1 VRKLRAA
8 GVARV
13 LAGAAAVAGTLSLAM
28 AGCGSSARWG
38 DLVSGKTLTI
48 YSSLPLHGDASA
60 NARSVLAGETLA
72 LSQLSGRVGRFRIV
86 LRSLDD
92 SSQARG
98 GWDPGQTGINARL
111 AIADRSTIGYLGDF
125 NSGASAISIPLL
137 NRGYIPQLS
146 SASAAVGLTSGAV
159 GASPGE
165 PEKYYPTD
173 VRTFA
178 RVPPSDAV
186 QAAVLVRLQQQRRCK
201 RGYVLHDGSVDG
213 QNVGES
219 YALTAQTSGLQVLAV
234 TRFDPRAADFT
245 ALAGGVASS
254 GADCLLV
261 AGIGGP
267 GSTLLIRQLAAALP
281 RASLFASAGL
291 ADSAFSDPGTGAIPS
306 SLDRRLVVTAP
317 GLARADYPQ
326 AGRAFFAA
334 YAARYGT
341 PRPYAIYG
349 YEAMSLML
357 SAISRATGGGTQS
370 ARRSKVLAAIFDTR
384 NRQSVLGTYSL
395 DRDGDT
401 TLRHY
406 GAYRAVG
413 GKLQFWKTVEA

>member
-1 VRKLRAA
+1 MACA
-8 GVARV
+8 
-13 LAGAAAVAGTLSLAM
+13 LSLAIG
-28 AGCGSSARWG
+28 GCGSAGRTG

-72 LSQLSGRVGRFRIV
+72 LSALSGRVGRYRIV

-92 SSQARG
+92 SSQPSG

-111 AIADRSTIGYLGDF
+111 AIADRTTIGYLGDF

-137 NRGYIPQLS
+137 NRAYVPQLS
-146 SASAAVGLTSGAV
+146 SASTAVGLTSGGV

-165 PEKYYPTD
+165 PEKYYPTG

-178 RVPPSDAV
+178 RVIPSDAV
-186 QAAVLVRLQQQRRCK
+186 QAAVLVRLQQQGGCRRS
-201 RGYVLHDGSVDG
+201 YVLNDGSVDG
-213 QNVGES
+213 QDIAES
-219 YALTAQTSGLQVLAV
+219 YALTAQTSGLQLLAV
-234 TRFDPRAADFT
+234 TRFDPRAVDYT
-245 ALAGGVASS
+245 AVAAGVASS
-254 GADCLLV
+254 GADCVLV
-261 AGIGGP
+261 AGIGSP
-267 GSTLLIRQLAAALP
+267 GSSLLTKQLAAALP
-281 RASLFASAGL
+281 RVKLFGSAGL
-291 ADSAFSDPGTGAIPS
+291 ADSAFSDPGAGAIPS
-306 SLDRRLVVTAP
+306 SLDRRLVMTAP
-317 GLARADYPQ
+317 GLAPGAYPQ
-326 AGRAFFAA
+326 AGRAFFST

-341 PRPYAIYG
+341 ARPYSIYG

-357 SAISRATGGGTQS
+357 SAIARATRGGTTS

-384 NRQSVLGTYSL
+384 NRQSVLGAYSL

-401 TLRHY
+401 TLRRY

-413 GKLQFWKTVEA
+413 GRLLFWKTVEA

>member
-1 VRKLRAA
+1 
-8 GVARV
+8 V
-13 LAGAAAVAGTLSLAM
+13 LAGAAAVAGAASLAL
-28 AGCGSSARWG
+28 AGCGSAGRTG
-38 DLVSGKTLTI
+38 DLLSGKTLTI
-48 YSSLPLHGDASA
+48 YSSLPLHGDSSA

-72 LSQLSGRVGRFRIV
+72 LSQLSGRLGKFRIV

-111 AIADRSTIGYLGDF
+111 AIADRSTIGYLGEF

-137 NRGYIPQLS
+137 NRAYIPQLS
-146 SASAAVGLTSGAV
+146 SASTAVGLTSGGV

-165 PEKYYPTD
+165 PEKYYPSG

-178 RVPPSDAV
+178 RVSPSDAV

-201 RGYVLHDGSVDG
+201 RSYVLDDGSVDG
-213 QNVGES
+213 RAIAES

-234 TRFDPRAADFT
+234 TRFDPFAADFT
-245 ALAGGVASS
+245 ALAGAVAYS

-261 AGIGGP
+261 AGIGSP
-267 GSTLLIRQLAAALP
+267 GSTLLARQLAAALP
-281 RASLFASAGL
+281 HAKLYASAGL
-291 ADSAFSDPGTGAIPS
+291 ADSAFSDPGTGVIPS
-306 SLDRRLVVTAP
+306 SLDGRLVVTAP
-317 GLARADYPQ
+317 ALARAAYPQ
-326 AGRAFFAA
+326 AARAFFST
-334 YAARYGT
+334 YATRYGT
-341 PRPYAIYG
+341 PGPYAIHG

-357 SAISRATGGGTQS
+357 RAIARATTGGTKS

-401 TLRHY
+401 TLRRY
-406 GAYRAVG
+406 GAYRAVN
-413 GKLQFWKTVEA
+413 GKLQFWKTMEA